1 MSRIAVLNAGTA
13 TLKVAV
19 LRVDG
24 EKVTPEDRAEHEWT
38 EATAADMITAAL
50 THVSKP
56 IDAVGHRVVHGGTTF
71 RDAVRI
77 DGAVVNAIERS
88 IPLAPLHNTRALELI
103 RAANAA
109 FPDVPGFALFDTA
122 FHAHRPPESMAYALP
137 AELVNTLEFRRYG
150 FHGIA
155 HASLIQALAEKL
167 ERPASEVTAV
177 TLQLG
182 SGCSACAVRN
192 GRSIETSM
200 GYTPLEGLVMPTRSG
215 DIDPAIVLRLVRAGY
230 EADEI
235 ERQLTRLSGLMG
247 LSGSSDVREVLVAE
261 ARGDERARI
270 ALGVFVRRIVMTV
283 GAYLTLLEGQGV
295 LAFGGGIGT
304 HSVEIRRRV
313 AAGLAAWGIE
323 IDPQRNATTALGRIS
338 KDGSRRVFVL
348 QTDEESIIARE
359 VGRLLSGDA
368 EPPVP

>member
-13 TLKVAV
+13 TLKIAV
-19 LRVDG
+19 LRVDRG
-24 EKVTPEDRAEHEWT
+24 KVIPEDRTEHEWT
-38 EATAADMITAAL
+38 EATGSDMLAAAL
-50 THVSKP
+50 TRVSQP
-56 IDAVGHRVVHGGTTF
+56 IDAVGHRVVHGGTSLG
-71 RDAVRI
+71 DAVRI
-77 DGAVVNAIERS
+77 DDGVMNEIERS
-88 IPLAPLHNTRALELI
+88 IPLAPLHNGRALELI

-122 FHAHRPPESMAYALP
+122 FHAQRPPESMAYALP
-137 AELVNTLEFRRYG
+137 GELVDRFELQRYG

-155 HASLIQALAEKL
+155 HASLIEALADMLK
-167 ERPASEVTAV
+167 RPAGEVTAV

-200 GYTPLEGLVMPTRSG
+200 GYTPLEGLVMPTRCG
-215 DIDPAIVLRLVRAGY
+215 DIDPAIVLRLARAGY

-235 ERQLTRLSGLMG
+235 ERQLMRCSGLLG
-247 LSGSSDVREVLVAE
+247 LSGSSDVREVLAAE
-261 ARGDERARI
+261 ARGDERARL
-270 ALGVFVRRIVMTV
+270 ALAVFVRRIVMTV

-313 AAGLAAWGIE
+313 AAGLAAWDIE
-323 IDPQRNATTALGRIS
+323 IDAGRNATNAPGRIS
-338 KDGSRRVFVL
+338 KSEGRGVFVL
-348 QTDEESIIARE
+348 ETNEESIIAKE
-359 VGRLLSGDA
+359 VGHLLSGDTL
-368 EPPVP
+368 PPMP

>member
-19 LRVDG
+19 LRVDRG
-24 EKVTPEDRAEHEWT
+24 QVTPEDRTEFEWT
-38 EATAADMITAAL
+38 ETTEPGMAAAAL
-50 THVSKP
+50 AHVRQP
-56 IDAVGHRVVHGGTTF
+56 IDAVGHRVVHGGATF

-77 DGAVVNAIERS
+77 DDTVLKAIERS
-88 IPLAPLHNTRALELI
+88 IPLAPLHNARALELI
-103 RAANAA
+103 RAARAV
-109 FPDVPGFALFDTA
+109 FPDVPAFALFDTA
-122 FHAHRPPESMAYALP
+122 FHAHRSPESMSYALP
-137 AELVNTLEFRRYG
+137 DELVDTFELRRYG

-155 HASLIQALAEKL
+155 HASLIEALADSLK
-167 ERPASEVTAV
+167 RPVGQITAV

-200 GYTPLEGLVMPTRSG
+200 GFTPVEGLVMPTRSG
-215 DIDPAIVLRLVRAGY
+215 DIDPAIVLRLVRAAY
-230 EADEI
+230 EPDEV
-235 ERQLTRLSGLMG
+235 ERQLTRCSGLLG
-247 LSGSSDVREVLVAE
+247 LSGSSDVREVLAAE
-261 ARGDERARI
+261 ARGDERARL
-270 ALGVFVRRIVMTV
+270 AVAVFVRRIVMTV

-323 IDPQRNATTALGRIS
+323 IDAQRNATNALGRIS
-338 KDGSRRVFVL
+338 KQGSRDVFL
-348 QTDEESIIARE
+348 LHTNEESVIARE
-359 VGRLLSGDA
+359 VNRLLPGNA
-368 EPPVP
+368 PPLAS

>member
-19 LRVDG
+19 LRVNG
-24 EKVTPEDRAEHEWT
+24 GKVAPEGRTEHEWT
-38 EATAADMITAAL
+38 EATRPDMLAAAL
-50 THVSKP
+50 TRISQP
-56 IDAVGHRVVHGGTTF
+56 IDAVGHRVVHGGTAF
-71 RDAVRI
+71 RDAVQI
-77 DGAVVNAIERS
+77 DDAVIDAIERS
-88 IPLAPLHNTRALELI
+88 IPLAPLHNARALELI

-122 FHAHRPPESMAYALP
+122 FHAHRSPESMAYALP
-137 AELVNTLEFRRYG
+137 EEIVNTLKLSRFG

-155 HASLIQALAEKL
+155 HVSLIEALAGIF
-167 ERPASEVTAV
+167 ERPASKITAV

-182 SGCSACAVRN
+182 SGCSACAVRY

-200 GYTPLEGLVMPTRSG
+200 GYTPLEGLVMPTRCG
-215 DIDPAIVLRLVRAGY
+215 DIDPAIALRLLRAGY

-235 ERQLTRLSGLMG
+235 ERQLMRCSGLLG
-247 LSGSSDVREVLVAE
+247 LSGSSDVREVLAAE

-304 HSVEIRRRV
+304 HSAEIRRRV

-323 IDPQRNATTALGRIS
+323 IDTQRNATNAPGRIS
-338 KDGSRRVFVL
+338 KDGSRGVFVL
-348 QTDEESIIARE
+348 RTNEEGIIAGE
-359 VGRLLSGDA
+359 VGRLLSGG
-368 EPPVP
+368 

>member
-1 MSRIAVLNAGTA
+1 MA

-19 LRVDG
+19 LSVDG
-24 EKVTPEDRAEHEWT
+24 EKVTPEDRTEHEWT
-38 EATAADMITAAL
+38 EATGSGMVAAAL
-50 THVSKP
+50 THVSMP

-71 RDAVRI
+71 HNAVRI

-122 FHAHRPPESMAYALP
+122 FHAHRSPESMTYALP
-137 AELVNTLEFRRYG
+137 DELVDTFELRRYG

-155 HASLIQALAEKL
+155 HASLIQALADTLK
-167 ERPASEVTAV
+167 RPVSQIAAV

-215 DIDPAIVLRLVRAGY
+215 DIDPAIALRLVRAGY
-230 EADEI
+230 EPDEI
-235 ERQLTRLSGLMG
+235 ERQLTRCSGLLG
-247 LSGSSDVREVLVAE
+247 LSGSSDVREVLASE
-261 ARGDERARI
+261 ARGNERAQL
-270 ALGVFVRRIVMTV
+270 ALDVFVRRIIMTV

-304 HSVEIRRRV
+304 HSAEIRRRI

-323 IDPQRNATTALGRIS
+323 IDTQRNATNALGRIS
-338 KDGSRRVFVL
+338 KEGSRDVFVL
-348 QTDEESIIARE
+348 HTNEESIIARE

-368 EPPVP
+368 EPPKP